1 MDHDFGAILSKAA
14 CREATACKGEM
25 KMSRYEPYEVDN
37 RDAAQMYEYLE
48 ARIEFMKRRIIELEK
63 ENHTLRQ
70 ECRHWDCMAL
80 LESA

>member
-1 MDHDFGAILSKAA
+1 
-14 CREATACKGEM
+14 
-25 KMSRYEPYEVDN
+25 MSRYEPYEVDN
-37 RDAAQMYEYLE
+37 RDASQMYEYLE

-63 ENHTLRQ
+63 ENHALRQ